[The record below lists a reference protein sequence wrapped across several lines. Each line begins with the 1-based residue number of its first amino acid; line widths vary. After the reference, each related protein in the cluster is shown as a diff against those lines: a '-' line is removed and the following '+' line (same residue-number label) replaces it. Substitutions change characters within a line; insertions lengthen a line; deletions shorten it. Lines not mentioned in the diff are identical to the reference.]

1 VIHIVIDG
9 KGVLEKKGRQWQ
21 IRKGQMFILFPD
33 EETTYE
39 ADKDA
44 PWYYCWIG
52 FHGDMAQKL
61 AVAMGFTDETPV
73 VTFSQIERAEQ
84 IVKDMLSNKK
94 LTLDGQMKRSAGMFI
109 LLSDMIAAHEV
120 EASGDSPV
128 GFISYAQYAA
138 RYINNHFYEKIRIQD
153 LAKHI
158 GISRSYLVKLMKQEI
173 GMSPQEYLIETRMRK
188 ASDLLGRSNVPVRSV
203 AAECGYDDALAFSKV
218 FKSRFGLNPS
228 EYRHAHMTR
237 KEAGRQDISA
247 EEMEEDSHKEQ
258 D

>member
-1 VIHIVIDG
+1 MKLKDRRKAEFVENCDYFFENNTGSELGTSLYLDFFGYEHCLPRHSYGPHIRNNFVIHIVIDG

-94 LTLDGQMKRSAGMFI
+94 LT
-109 LLSDMIAAHEV
+109 
-120 EASGDSPV
+120 
-128 GFISYAQYAA
+128 
-138 RYINNHFYEKIRIQD
+138 
-153 LAKHI
+153 
-158 GISRSYLVKLMKQEI
+158 
-173 GMSPQEYLIETRMRK
+173 
-188 ASDLLGRSNVPVRSV
+188 
-203 AAECGYDDALAFSKV
+203 
-218 FKSRFGLNPS
+218 
-228 EYRHAHMTR
+228 
-237 KEAGRQDISA
+237 
-247 EEMEEDSHKEQ
+247 
-258 D
+258 